1 MVDIKEFV
9 GERKMQ
15 LILEKTDEVIHTC
28 NCCGGVQ
35 GAYHSK
41 YRAVARHMRMMGW
54 DVSINFFR
62 EKRWC
67 ETCQGNTSQFI
78 VFLYPT
84 PPHITMALAWWINRL
99 SEISSVLAVSKLEGV
114 DKMAC
119 YKLDHY
125 ILEVN
130 V

>member
-1 MVDIKEFV
+1 MEAKAQLYVPVCLRSFQRFNMVDIKEFV

-62 EKRWC
+62 EKR
-67 ETCQGNTSQFI
+67 
-78 VFLYPT
+78 
-84 PPHITMALAWWINRL
+84 
-99 SEISSVLAVSKLEGV
+99 
-114 DKMAC
+114 
-119 YKLDHY
+119 
-125 ILEVN
+125 
-130 V
+130 